1 VPDAFVATLPKA
13 ELHVHLEGTLEPEL
27 LFALAARNHVALP
40 WPDVER
46 VRAAYTFTG
55 LEHFLP
61 LLFRAASVLRRGQ
74 DFYDLAHA
82 YLTRAAADGVRRA
95 EMFLGVQTFLDAG
108 TPIADQLDPVL
119 AAIADARADLGIDG
133 ALIVTCQ
140 RHRTQA
146 AALAVLDLIEPWR
159 TRLLGIGLGA
169 AERGNPPAKFADY
182 YAAAR
187 TRGYRTTIHAGEDG
201 PADYV
206 REALDVCRPDRIDHG
221 VAAAT
226 DPDLLARLRDEA
238 IPLTVCPLS
247 NVALRVVPSMAEHP
261 LGAMLAA
268 GLLVTVNSDDPPY
281 FGGYVNDNYD
291 AVRTHLGLDRAAL
304 AELARNGFRA
314 SFDEPARVAA
324 HLAAVDE
331 HLRAC
336 QALPV
341 WPNALR

>member
-1 VPDAFVATLPKA
+1 VTDAFIATLPKA

-27 LFALAARNHVALP
+27 LFALATRNQVELP
-40 WPDVER
+40 WPDVEQA
-46 VRAAYTFTG
+46 RAAYTFTG

-61 LLFRAASVLRRGQ
+61 LLFRSAGVLRRGQ

-82 YLTRAAADGVRRA
+82 YLTRAAADSVRRT

-108 TPIADQLDPVL
+108 VPIAEQIGNVL

-133 ALIVTCQ
+133 ALIITSQ
-140 RHRTQA
+140 RHRSQD
-146 AALAVLDLIEPWR
+146 AALEVLDLIEPWR
-159 TRLLGIGLGA
+159 ERILGIGLGA

-187 TRGYRTTIHAGEDG
+187 ALGYRTTIHAGEDG

-221 VAAAT
+221 VAAVA
-226 DPDLLARLRDEA
+226 DPALLARLRDEA

-247 NVALRVVPSMAEHP
+247 NVALRVVPSMAAHP
-261 LGAMLAA
+261 LRAMLEA

-281 FGGYVNDNYD
+281 FGGYVNDNYE

-304 AELARNGFRA
+304 ATLARNSFRA
-314 SFDEPARVAA
+314 SFDEPARIASHIA
-324 HLAAVDE
+324 EVDE
-331 HLRAC
+331 YERA
-336 QALPV
+336 
-341 WPNALR
+341 

>member
-1 VPDAFVATLPKA
+1 VTDAFIATLPKA

-27 LFALAARNHVALP
+27 LFALAARNQVELP
-40 WPDVER
+40 WSDVDQA
-46 VRAAYTFTG
+46 RAAYTFTG

-61 LLFRAASVLRRGQ
+61 LLFRAAGVLRTGQ

-108 TPIADQLDPVL
+108 VPIAEQIGNVL

-133 ALIVTCQ
+133 ALIITSQ
-140 RHRTQA
+140 RHRSQD
-146 AALAVLDLIEPWR
+146 AALEVLDLIEPWR
-159 TRLLGIGLGA
+159 DRILGIGLGA

-187 TRGYRTTIHAGEDG
+187 ARGFRTTIHAGEDG

-221 VAAAT
+221 VAAAA
-226 DPDLLARLRDEA
+226 DPALLARLRDEA

-261 LGAMLAA
+261 LRAMLEA
-268 GLLVTVNSDDPPY
+268 GVLVTVNSDDPPY
-281 FGGYVNDNYD
+281 FGGYVNDNYE
-291 AVRTHLGLDRAAL
+291 AVRTHLGLDQAAL

-314 SFDEPARVAA
+314 SFDDPRHIAT
-324 HLAAVDE
+324 HLAEVDE
-331 HLRAC
+331 YCERVKVSRPTA
-336 QALPV
+336 Q
-341 WPNALR
+341 R

>member
-1 VPDAFVATLPKA
+1 MIDAFVATLPKA

-27 LFALAARNHVALP
+27 LFALAARNQVDLP
-40 WPDVER
+40 WPDVDQA
-46 VRAAYTFTG
+46 RAAYTFTG

-61 LLFRAASVLRRGQ
+61 LLFRAAGVLRRGQ

-82 YLTRAAADGVRRA
+82 YLTRAAADGVRRS

-108 TPIADQLDPVL
+108 VPIAEQIDSVL

-133 ALIVTCQ
+133 ALIITAQ

-146 AALAVLDLIEPWR
+146 AAMEVLELIEPWR
-159 TRLLGIGLGA
+159 DRLLGIGLGA
-169 AERGNPPAKFADY
+169 AERANPPAKFADY
-182 YAAAR
+182 YVAAR
-187 TRGYRTTIHAGEDG
+187 ARGYRTTIHAGEDG

-221 VAAAT
+221 VTAAG

-247 NVALRVVPSMAEHP
+247 NVALRVVPSMAAHP
-261 LGAMLAA
+261 LRAMFEA
-268 GLLVTVNSDDPPY
+268 GLLVTINSDDPPY
-281 FGGYVNDNYD
+281 LGGYVNDNYE

-304 AELARNGFRA
+304 AALARNSFRA
-314 SFDEPARVAA
+314 SFDDPQRVAA
-324 HLAAVDE
+324 HLASIDE
-331 HLRAC
+331 H
-336 QALPV
+336 V
-341 WPNALR
+341 NA

>member
-1 VPDAFVATLPKA
+1 MTDAFIARLPKA
-13 ELHVHLEGTLEPEL
+13 ELHVHLEGTLEPDML
-27 LFALAARNHVALP
+27 VALAARNNVELP
-40 WPDVER
+40 WSDVDQI
-46 VRAAYTFTG
+46 RAAYTFTG

-61 LLFRAASVLRRGQ
+61 LLFRAASVLRTGQ

-95 EMFLGVQTFLDAG
+95 EMFFGVQTFLDAG
-108 TPIADQLDPVL
+108 VPIAEQIEHVL

-133 ALIVTCQ
+133 ALLVTSQ

-146 AALAVLDLIEPWR
+146 AALEVLDLIEPWR
-159 TRLLGIGLGA
+159 DRIIGIGLGA

-182 YAAAR
+182 YATAR
-187 TRGYRTTIHAGEDG
+187 ERGYRTTIHAGEDG

-247 NVALRVVPSMAEHP
+247 NVALRVVPSMAAHP
-261 LGAMLAA
+261 LPAMLAA

-281 FGGYVNDNYD
+281 FGGYVNDNYAALD
-291 AVRTHLGLDRAAL
+291 LDRTAL
-304 AELARNGFRA
+304 AELARNSFRA
-314 SFDEPARVAA
+314 SFDDPRRIAA
-324 HLAAVDE
+324 HLAAVDD
-331 HLRAC
+331 H
-336 QALPV
+336 ALGEESV
-341 WPNALR
+341 DQ